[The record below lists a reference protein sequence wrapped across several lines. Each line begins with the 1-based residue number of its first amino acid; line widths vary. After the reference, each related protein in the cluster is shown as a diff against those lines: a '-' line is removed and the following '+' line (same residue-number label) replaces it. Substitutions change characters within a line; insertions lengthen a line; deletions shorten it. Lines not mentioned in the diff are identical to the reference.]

1 MIRKNGVVI
10 LQNTRGK
17 NIILKIAECFLWA
30 ILGAVAVLI
39 IQTNIMNALKL
50 VILILIV
57 AAMVMYCIFTCR
69 MPVKNI
75 DEYSKISA
83 ARQDTVPKPMI
94 QNSSARITR
103 DVKPDVNRQQT
114 TVSAS
119 TSIRPAAEQPNKVD
133 SAVKRHIKS
142 IVLINEE
149 GKALSEWNLSNKA
162 GIVIGKSTDKEPVDI
177 DLTCSA
183 YQQMISKQHA
193 VLNYTGEGWCI
204 DDIDSKNGTRVKKL
218 NRNAILDLKLVG
230 TVELD
235 VGDIIYIANTMLQL
249 R

>member
-1 MIRKNGVVI
+1 

-17 NIILKIAECFLWA
+17 NLILKIAECFLWA
-30 ILGAVAVLI
+30 ILGAVAILVAQAAIAIWLKLI
-39 IQTNIMNALKL
+39 II
-50 VILILIV
+50 ILIM
-57 AAMVMYCIFTCR
+57 AAMVMYCLFTCG

-75 DEYSKISA
+75 DEYSKVSA

-103 DVKPDVNRQQT
+103 EVRPEEKKQQVVVNT
-114 TVSAS
+114 NS
-119 TSIRPAAEQPNKVD
+119 SIRPLQEQQGKVNIIT
-133 SAVKRHIKS
+133 KRHIKT

-149 GKALSEWNLSNKA
+149 GKALTEWNLASKA
-162 GIVIGKSTDKEPVDI
+162 GMVIGKGTDKEPVDI

-183 YQQMISKQHA
+183 YAQMISKQHA

-235 VGDIIYIANTMLQL
+235 VGDIIYIANTILQL

>member
-17 NIILKIAECFLWA
+17 NIILKIAECFLWS

-39 IQTNIMNALKL
+39 AQTNIMIALKL
-50 VILILIV
+50 VIILLIV
-57 AAMVMYCIFTCR
+57 AVMVMYCIFTCR
-69 MPVKNI
+69 MPVRNI

-83 ARQDTVPKPMI
+83 ARQDTVPKPTV
-94 QNSSARITR
+94 QNSGARITR
-103 DVKPDVNRQQT
+103 EVRPEVKSQQT

-119 TSIRPAAEQPNKVD
+119 IRPPAEQQSKVN
-133 SAVKRHIKS
+133 SALKRHIKS

-162 GIVIGKSTDKEPVDI
+162 GMVIGKSTEKEPVDI